1 LRGGIRVTGA
11 ASILDIPFRAAAQR
25 HLANAMRAEPMLS
38 SGSALDR
45 VVDKLET
52 AALNIKRD
60 FA

>member
-1 LRGGIRVTGA
+1 
-11 ASILDIPFRAAAQR
+11 
-25 HLANAMRAEPMLS
+25 MRAEPMLS
-38 SGSALDR
+38 SDSALDR